1 MPAVIIW
8 NPYLIYPQ
16 IIPPRSIKCIECGGS
31 MDEAYWN
38 DGSSASRQPRLLH
51 GIEDIVYLISA
62 IYVCDNRHKLLSHD
76 TVVLSLLPKEVIPF
90 ILSHQTG
97 VTRQL
102 FDMCTS
108 LCKKGMTFFDMES
121 FILER
126 RWECYINKQNILK
139 ATKKTLLS
147 NNDDSTNEDSSTSSN
162 FWKSLTSNSPSNN
175 ILAKCFFAGF
185 LHNEQLYLQEM
196 EAIPIGKCISFD
208 HTFKV
213 ASNIGYLREDKQWIN
228 VYDSL
233 FLVLNEQGKIVTWQL
248 TKGTSFKEVLTLLQN
263 LASRSDENMRTVYVD
278 DCCKLRSKIE
288 NVFGKNISVKLD
300 IFHAV
305 QRISKTLRKRH
316 PYRLQCLQDLRLV
329 FRCDGDSGEKRLSTT
344 PSSEKILLNFENFIK
359 KWHKVADY
367 NGVKLFNN
375 ETDVAIERLKKHITL
390 GCLSNIPAG
399 CGTNKNERLHQLI
412 GKYFNRSRIGIL
424 LAYALLS
431 VILHSNNATIKFGG
445 KAVSKP
451 IVANCNSLSK
461 VPTLSTRTMGIM
473 PKHQTVADDIECD
486 HWEQIISENS
496 TNLDLIMT
504 TFQKCVQK
512 YRIVEG
518 LHKTNVA
525 RLNDYIHAFKE
536 FTTHNL
542 NKGDSTFV
550 NHHDN
555 LSRYGLTVSSAI
567 PNGNCFFQAVA
578 MNIKSRPDRWTELGT
593 TALEPLSLKLR
604 EMFVK
609 EITGENRPLYEEF
622 IPLLNDYMTEA
633 YKFLQN
639 GFFDNAFG
647 DLMPLAMATALK
659 ASIIIII
666 SGCQYHSTY
675 VTPLVGTPIDMMFLL
690 YNPTESGHYD
700 AIIPYIYTV
709 KDSKASSKTHKEHSS
724 CRCGINGNNSGKS
737 CSPNQSYATRCKC
750 YLSSTPCS
758 SYCHC
763 KNCNNPCGQKPATSL
778 EGKRKRRAHSL
789 QIEIPSSKKFA
800 VEREEVLPTNIW
812 STFETIVLSELQN
825 IEETEDLDTYQLYN
839 EIVIYSQSNFC
850 TLPLDDEVVLRNKT
864 ANQIASKLK
873 HMFEHATI

>member
-38 DGSSASRQPRLLH
+38 DGGSASRQPRLLH
-51 GIEDIVYLISA
+51 SIEDIVYLISA
-62 IYVCDNRHKLLSHD
+62 VYVCDNRHKLLSHD
-76 TVVLSLLPKEVIPF
+76 TIVLSLLPKEVIPF

-102 FDMCTS
+102 FNMCTS

-121 FILER
+121 FILEK

-139 ATKKTLLS
+139 AIGKTSLS
-147 NNDDSTNEDSSTSSN
+147 NNDDTTNADSSTTSE
-162 FWKSLTSNSPSNN
+162 FWKSPTSHSPSNN
-175 ILAKCFFAGF
+175 ILAKCFLAGF
-185 LHNEQLYLQEM
+185 LQNEQLYLQEM
-196 EAIPIGKCISFD
+196 ETIPIGTSISFD

-213 ASNIGYLREDKQWIN
+213 ASNIGYLREDKKWIN

-233 FLVLNEQGKIVTWQL
+233 FLVLNDQGKIVTWQL
-248 TKGTSFKEVLTLLQN
+248 TKGTSFEEVVALLQN
-263 LASRSDENMRTVYVD
+263 LVSRSDENLKTVYVD
-278 DCCKLRSKIE
+278 DCCKLRNKIE
-288 NVFGKNISVKLD
+288 NIFGKNISVKLD

-344 PSSEKILLNFENFIK
+344 PSSERILLNFENFIG
-359 KWHKVADY
+359 KWQKVADH
-367 NGVKLFNN
+367 NSVKLFNS
-375 ETDVAIERLKKHITL
+375 ETDVAIERLKKHISL

-399 CGTNKNERLHQLI
+399 CGTNQNERLHQLI

-424 LAYALLS
+424 LAYALLT
-431 VILHSNNATIKFGG
+431 VLLHSNNATVKFAG
-445 KAVSKP
+445 KVVSKP
-451 IVANCNSLSK
+451 ITVNSLCQI
-461 VPTLSTRTMGIM
+461 PTMSTRTMGIM
-473 PKHQTVADDIECD
+473 PKHQTITISTECD
-486 HWEQIISENS
+486 HWEQIMPENN

-512 YRIVEG
+512 YRVVEG
-518 LHKTNVA
+518 LQKTNVS
-525 RLNDYIHAFKE
+525 RLNDYIHVFKE

-542 NKGDSTFV
+542 NKGDSSFL

-555 LSRYGLTVSSAI
+555 LSKYGLTVSPTIA
-567 PNGNCFFQAVA
+567 NGNCFFQAVA
-578 MNIKSRPDRWTELGT
+578 MNIKSRPDRWIELGT
-593 TALEPLSLKLR
+593 IDLESLSFKLR
-604 EMFVK
+604 EIFVQ
-609 EITGENRPLYEEF
+609 EVIGDNRPLYEEF
-622 IPLLNDYMTEA
+622 IPSINDYTTEV

-639 GFFDNAFG
+639 GFFDSAFG
-647 DLMPLAMATALK
+647 DLMPLAIATALK

-666 SGCQYHSTY
+666 SGCQYHPTY
-675 VTPLVGTPIDMMFLL
+675 VTPLVGPPIDTMFLL
-690 YNPTESGHYD
+690 YNPTGSGHYD
-700 AIIPYIYTV
+700 AIIPYFFTV
-709 KDSKASSKTHKEHSS
+709 KDPKASSKPPKEHRS

-737 CSPNQSYATRCKC
+737 CTPNQSYATRCKC

-758 SYCHC
+758 SYCQC
-763 KNCNNPCGQKPATSL
+763 KNCNNPCGQKPVTSL

-789 QIEIPSSKKFA
+789 QIELPSSKKFA
-800 VEREEVLPTNIW
+800 VERGEVLSVNIW

-825 IEETEDLDTYQLYN
+825 IEETEDLDTFQLYN
-839 EIVIYSQSNFC
+839 EIVNYSKSNFC
-850 TLPLDDEVVLRNKT
+850 TLPLENEVVFRNKT
-864 ANQIASKLK
+864 ATQIASKLK
-873 HMFEHATI
+873 YMFEHATI